1 MPVALPPA
9 TPPAVVAPAP
19 VAAGV
24 LTQAEADQVLAHVA
38 GTLRKTRFVKAWPS
52 VVPGMVALQMENKQV
67 AYTDK
72 NGRYFFLGVVFD
84 TATGSALDHQMDA
97 QPTNQ

>member
-1 MPVALPPA
+1 
-9 TPPAVVAPAP
+9 
-19 VAAGV
+19 
-24 LTQAEADQVLAHVA
+24 
-38 GTLRKTRFVKAWPS
+38 
-52 VVPGMVALQMENKQV
+52 MVALQMENKQV

-97 QPTNQ
+97 QATNQ